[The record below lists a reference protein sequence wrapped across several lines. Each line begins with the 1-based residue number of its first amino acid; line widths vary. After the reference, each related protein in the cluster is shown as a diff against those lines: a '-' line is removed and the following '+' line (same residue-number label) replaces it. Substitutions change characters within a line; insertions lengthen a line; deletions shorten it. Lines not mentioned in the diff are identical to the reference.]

1 MMGKGGQVFWRACAN
16 TNRVEQGW
24 KGYFLRA
31 LAHANGIDKKVAG
44 FRLKKGGKV
53 FLRALADVIKSCPKK
68 VERLFCEHALMQ
80 IVSKKGGKL
89 FLRALADYKS
99 CRKKWQKVFVRKGG
113 KVFLRALQI
122 V

>member
-1 MMGKGGQVFWRACAN
+1 MDKFFG
-16 TNRVEQGW
+16 E
-24 KGYFLRA
+24 
-31 LAHANGIDKKVAG
+31 HAQIQIVSN
-44 FRLKKGGKV
+44 KGGKV
-53 FLRALADVIKSCPKK
+53 IFCERWLMQMVSTKRWQGFVSKKVERFFLRALADVIKSCPKK